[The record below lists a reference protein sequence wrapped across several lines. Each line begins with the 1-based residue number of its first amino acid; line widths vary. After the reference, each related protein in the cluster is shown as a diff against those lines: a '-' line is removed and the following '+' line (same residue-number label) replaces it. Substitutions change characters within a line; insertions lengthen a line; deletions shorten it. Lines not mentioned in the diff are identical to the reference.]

1 MADVIA
7 RRIALAG
14 ATFEANTHKSVNIL
28 SRNKTHKREKYQQTL
43 QKKSER
49 KKKSTKKT
57 SFLPKRNKYKSYNK
71 INHDRSAEKKS
82 IAKNRMT
89 LKTPKYFI
97 CVSV

>member
-49 KKKSTKKT
+49 KKKAQKK
-57 SFLPKRNKYKSYNK
+57 LPFYQNGTN
-71 INHDRSAEKKS
+71 INLIIKS
-82 IAKNRMT
+82 IMTAVQKKNPSR
-89 LKTPKYFI
+89 KI
-97 CVSV
+97 E

>member
-49 KKKSTKKT
+49 KKSTKKLP
-57 SFLPKRNKYKSYNK
+57 FLPKRNKYESYNK

-82 IAKNRMT
+82 IAKFERPRN
-89 LKTPKYFI
+89 LLFAFL
-97 CVSV
+97 SS